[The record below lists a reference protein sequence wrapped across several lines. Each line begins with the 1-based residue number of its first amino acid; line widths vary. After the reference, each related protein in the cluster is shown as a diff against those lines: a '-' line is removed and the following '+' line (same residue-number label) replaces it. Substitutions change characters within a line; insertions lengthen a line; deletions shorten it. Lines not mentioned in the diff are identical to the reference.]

1 MIKTLGEEKVN
12 IEKKNKSL
20 SKLIFHLCMKI
31 YECLECKWK
40 IRNYV
45 TQFHWKGQG
54 HGQILL
60 IYPVLHEISYC
71 SDVSLK
77 WNLIK

>member
-31 YECLECKWK
+31 YECLE
-40 IRNYV
+40 
-45 TQFHWKGQG
+45 
-54 HGQILL
+54 
-60 IYPVLHEISYC
+60 
-71 SDVSLK
+71 
-77 WNLIK
+77 